1 MNSARTALSLLYD
14 VDCQFGAQGQRASM
28 QQLDQEG
35 PCVNQPNQSGLD
47 VFLDA
52 GSTPKGMLIYSGPHG
67 STLKQFQKFIWLFL
81 RSFAPLTVD
90 DCFIS
95 LSYQSLCKFR
105 GEFYT
110 IDRPEL
116 LFIASSTRIDKSHN
130 LKNVFN
136 RKETER

>member
-1 MNSARTALSLLYD
+1 MNIMVLEQRRHCYISSLLHG
-14 VDCQFGAQGQRASM
+14 VDCQFDAQGQRASM

-52 GSTPKGMLIYSGPHG
+52 GSTPKGMLIYSGPRG

-90 DCFIS
+90 HCFIS
-95 LSYQSLCKFR
+95 PSDQSLCKFR
-105 GEFYT
+105 GQFYT
-110 IDRPEL
+110 IDQPEL
-116 LFIASSTRIDKSHN
+116 LFIAFSARIDKIRNS
-130 LKNVFN
+130 
-136 RKETER
+136 